1 MPIEETYTLTSG
13 TVVQLRAPDLY
24 SLALGNVP
32 LPSQAR
38 RDVLNLIAG
47 AGGAATDAAQIEAGN
62 LAWLRGLYEAAALVI
77 VEPKLILR
85 GPVAEGAL
93 APSDLTLGDLAD
105 LYGFFRSG
113 RVFRLPAIAADHEP
127 GTSAE
132 PASDSAG
139 VPQSAE

>member
-1 MPIEETYTLTSG
+1 MPVEDTYTLTCG
-13 TVVQLRAPDLY
+13 TVVRLRAPDLY

-47 AGGAATDAAQIEAGN
+47 AGGAATEAAQIEAGN

-77 VEPKLILR
+77 VEPPLILR
-85 GPVAEGAL
+85 GAAPEGAL
-93 APSDLTLGDLAD
+93 APGDLTLGDLGD
-105 LYGFFRSG
+105 LYSFFRLG
-113 RVFRLPAIAADHEP
+113 RLFRAPAAATDHEP

-132 PASDSAG
+132 PAPDSAD
-139 VPQSAE
+139 VPQGAE